1 MEGILGKLGQ
11 TWPVK
16 LAESIYGAFVLP
28 GQVASGV
35 LNVPPSQPGMW
46 SDMDEAKSQATQG
59 TMMNRAAD
67 LGGLVMG
74 GAYGQAPVGSLG
86 MAGSRFKSIDEF
98 REHFDG
104 QNVRSFIADRPS
116 RNEIQLSDLVVPKE
130 MRGQGVGSGFM
141 RELADLADDLGK
153 RVTLSPAVRDDHV
166 GTTSRS
172 RLVDF
177 YKRFGFVENKGR
189 KKDFA
194 VSDSMYRD
202 PK

>member
-1 MEGILGKLGQ
+1 
-11 TWPVK
+11 
-16 LAESIYGAFVLP
+16 
-28 GQVASGV
+28 
-35 LNVPPSQPGMW
+35 
-46 SDMDEAKSQATQG
+46 
-59 TMMNRAAD
+59 
-67 LGGLVMG
+67 
-74 GAYGQAPVGSLG
+74 
-86 MAGSRFKSIDEF
+86 
-98 REHFDG
+98 
-104 QNVRSFIADRPS
+104 
-116 RNEIQLSDLVVPKE
+116 
-130 MRGQGVGSGFM
+130 M

-153 RVTLSPAVRDDHV
+153 RVTLSPAVRDDHM